1 MRCIVIQLFSFP
13 VCSLTCFLAGNL
25 QRLLK
30 LLKMCVYLYICTCNG
45 SEGYWLPERLPK
57 QLVGKLQD
65 TRKPLVCL
73 NIQIFSPLLRC
84 KNILSMCSLFFQ
96 ICPCK
101 QRAFF
106 SASFPC
112 CFVLL
117 STSSAAQLSWSNVP
131 VRVALVTHIGI
142 LSGSS
147 SGLVPDMNLEW
158 PLTMHVSEVLHI
170 LCRALA

>member
-1 MRCIVIQLFSFP
+1 MLTDCLLCIEVHLYVRCIVIQLFSFP

-30 LLKMCVYLYICTCNG
+30 LLKMCVYLCICTCDG

-84 KNILSMCSLFFQ
+84 KNIVSMCSLFFQ

-101 QRAFF
+101 QRALF
-106 SASFPC
+106 SPSFPVVLC
-112 CFVLL
+112 SSKCLLQLSCHGRKFLFVLP
-117 STSSAAQLSWSNVP
+117 W
-131 VRVALVTHIGI
+131 
-142 LSGSS
+142 
-147 SGLVPDMNLEW
+147 
-158 PLTMHVSEVLHI
+158 
-170 LCRALA
+170 